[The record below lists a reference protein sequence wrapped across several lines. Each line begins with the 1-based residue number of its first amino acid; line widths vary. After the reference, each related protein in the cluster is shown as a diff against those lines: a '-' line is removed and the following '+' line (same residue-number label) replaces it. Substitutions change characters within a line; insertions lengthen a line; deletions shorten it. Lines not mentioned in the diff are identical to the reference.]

1 MNMVK
6 TEYEIITG
14 EMTAL
19 RDDAQSEQLQRFFK
33 TGEGE
38 YGHGDKF
45 LGIKVPATRSVARRH
60 KTAHNG

>member
-1 MNMVK
+1 
-6 TEYEIITG
+6 
-14 EMTAL
+14 MTAL

-45 LGIKVPATRSVARRH
+45 LGIKVPATRSVAKRH
-60 KTAHNG
+60 KTADNDT